1 VESADSDHLAVQAF
15 SEALWRVLEWGRKSI
30 KTRTTT
36 PTFEVLVALSRCKNF
51 ALSYDD
57 LEAAIGRSRRMMQYV
72 VSDMCTTGLL
82 EIVPSPSDRR
92 RRVIR
97 LSTLGKN
104 VIGGYRDMVLE
115 EMEEL
120 SRLRTGS
127 RKTSKQQLYG
137 LRGLA
142 IAGRD

>member
-1 VESADSDHLAVQAF
+1 MESADSDHLAVQAF

-51 ALSYDD
+51 ALTYDE
-57 LEAAIGRSRRMMQYV
+57 LEATIGRSRRMMQYV

-115 EMEEL
+115 EMEQL
-120 SRLRTGS
+120 SRLRTNS
-127 RKTSKQQLYG
+127 RKSSNQKLYG
-137 LRGLA
+137 LRDLA
-142 IAGRD
+142 IAGQD

>member
-1 VESADSDHLAVQAF
+1 MESADSDHLAVQAF

>member
-1 VESADSDHLAVQAF
+1 VESANSDHLAVQAF

-57 LEAAIGRSRRMMQYV
+57 LEATIGRSRRMMQYV
-72 VSDMCTTGLL
+72 VSDMCNTGLL
-82 EIVPSPSDRR
+82 EIVPCPSDRR

-97 LSTLGKN
+97 LSTLGKD
-104 VIGGYRDMVLE
+104 VIGGYRDRVLE

-120 SRLRTGS
+120 SRLRTSS

-142 IAGRD
+142 IAGQD